1 MTRYYHHWKME
12 MAMATLF
19 ATPLPSPVSNN
30 KIYSPMAEWTFSWC
44 RSGRA
49 CDTLIWGKFTS
60 TRCISYYRWT
70 GEHDVVVVVGSMIIF
85 CFRVFTFTFTGCIE
99 VCNEGIKCFIAAL
112 LLAIHD
118 RLSKRIGLE
127 YYGTFFDGIVCL
139 NIMEF
144 DHHSSRMQTYTTT
157 KAVSDSVVFFVLELG
172 KPASLEGMI
181 LALEREMTYA
191 EWVVFSFYSHGTYA
205 VSLCTWSFNC
215 SYLLWDRT
223 GLNLGNIY
231 IRSHW

>member
-1 MTRYYHHWKME
+1 MTRLSSYGNGHGHSIRIRHS
-12 MAMATLF
+12 
-19 ATPLPSPVSNN
+19 TPLSSLQQQN
-30 KIYSPMAEWTFSWC
+30 YSPMAEWTFSWC

-118 RLSKRIGLE
+118 RLSKRIVLYCLNMLWNLFRWYRLLE
-127 YYGTFFDGIVCL
+127 YYGYS
-139 NIMEF
+139 MEF
-144 DHHSSRMQTYTTT
+144 IIPEQPECR
-157 KAVSDSVVFFVLELG
+157 
-172 KPASLEGMI
+172 
-181 LALEREMTYA
+181 
-191 EWVVFSFYSHGTYA
+191 
-205 VSLCTWSFNC
+205 LCTLQKQC
-215 SYLLWDRT
+215 Q
-223 GLNLGNIY
+223 
-231 IRSHW
+231 IRGRFLCMVLYSIR